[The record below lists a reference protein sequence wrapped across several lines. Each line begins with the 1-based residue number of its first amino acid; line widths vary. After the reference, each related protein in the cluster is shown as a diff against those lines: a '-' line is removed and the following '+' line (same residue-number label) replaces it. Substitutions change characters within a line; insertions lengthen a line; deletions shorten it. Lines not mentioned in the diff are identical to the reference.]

1 MYNVRVMLNS
11 KVKNNLIICLVVA
24 VAGILDFATATLF
37 QTVLH
42 VPLFLDM
49 TFAMAVLFAYGV
61 LPAIM
66 TYVVNV
72 ICGCIKLVIL
82 YGKNDYVYL
91 FTLSALIIILVT
103 WAFVRKKENL
113 KKGVNL
119 TFLYILSA
127 AVCAGLA
134 CSVVSGI
141 ISYFTYTLVMEAGPF
156 DKIIFAFSGEQMG
169 VLASCIV
176 GRIPVTILDR
186 IITTFGGFGLYLI
199 YTRIMYRGGAGAA
212 RLIWNE
218 NSYTVAKPE
227 IAMVEPETPMVEPV
241 ENNFLH
247 HHPSSLNFLLT
258 KTAGKVYRL

>member
-1 MYNVRVMLNS
+1 MEIMNS
-11 KVKNNLIICLVVA
+11 KLKKYITLSFVV
-24 VAGILDFATATLF
+24 VIAGFLDFATATLF

-49 TFAMAVLFAYGV
+49 AFAMAVLFAYGV

-72 ICGCIKLVIL
+72 ICGCLKLVIL

-91 FTLSALIIILVT
+91 FTLSALTIILIT
-103 WAFVRKKENL
+103 WFFVRKKENL
-113 KKGVNL
+113 NKGVNL

-127 AVCAGLA
+127 AICAALA

-141 ISYFTYTLVMEAGPF
+141 ISYFTYSLNVEAGPF

-176 GRIPVTILDR
+176 GRIPITILDR
-186 IITTFGGFGLYLI
+186 IITTFAGYGFFII
-199 YTRIMYRGGAGAA
+199 YKRLMLRG
-212 RLIWNE
+212 
-218 NSYTVAKPE
+218 SC
-227 IAMVEPETPMVEPV
+227 
-241 ENNFLH
+241 
-247 HHPSSLNFLLT
+247 
-258 KTAGKVYRL
+258 

>member
-1 MYNVRVMLNS
+1 MYNVKIMLNT
-11 KVKNNLIICLVVA
+11 KVKDNLKICLVVV

-91 FTLSALIIILVT
+91 FTLSALTIILVT

-127 AVCAGLA
+127 AVCAALA

-141 ISYFTYTLVMEAGPF
+141 ISYFTYSLNVEAGPF
-156 DKIIFAFSGEQMG
+156 DKIIFAFSGDQMG

-176 GRIPVTILDR
+176 GRIPITILDR
-186 IITTFGGFGLYLI
+186 IITTFAGFGIYIL
-199 YTRIMYRGGAGAA
+199 YTRFMYRGGQGAA

-218 NSYTVAKPE
+218 NSYNVAKPE
-227 IAMVEPETPMVEPV
+227 IDVVEPV
-241 ENNFLH
+241 ENTFH

-258 KTAGKVYRL
+258 KAAGKVYRF

>member
-1 MYNVRVMLNS
+1 MEIMNS
-11 KVKNNLIICLVVA
+11 KLKKYITLSFVV
-24 VAGILDFATATLF
+24 VIAGVLDFATATLF

-72 ICGCIKLVIL
+72 ICGCLKLVIL

-91 FTLSALIIILVT
+91 FTLSALTIILIT
-103 WAFVRKKENL
+103 WLLVRKKENL
-113 KKGVNL
+113 NKGVNL

-127 AVCAGLA
+127 AICAALA

-141 ISYFTYTLVMEAGPF
+141 ISYFTYSLNVEAGPF

-176 GRIPVTILDR
+176 GRIPITILDR
-186 IITTFGGFGLYLI
+186 IITTFAGYGFFII
-199 YTRIMYRGGAGAA
+199 YKRFMLRG
-212 RLIWNE
+212 
-218 NSYTVAKPE
+218 SC
-227 IAMVEPETPMVEPV
+227 
-241 ENNFLH
+241 
-247 HHPSSLNFLLT
+247 
-258 KTAGKVYRL
+258 

>member
-11 KVKNNLIICLVVA
+11 KVKDNLKICLVVV

-186 IITTFGGFGLYLI
+186 IITTFAGFGLYLI
-199 YTRIMYRGGAGAA
+199 YTRIMYRMGGG
-212 RLIWNE
+212 RGSPINLE
-218 NSYTVAKPE
+218 
-227 IAMVEPETPMVEPV
+227 
-241 ENNFLH
+241 
-247 HHPSSLNFLLT
+247 
-258 KTAGKVYRL
+258 

>member
-1 MYNVRVMLNS
+1 MNL
-11 KVKNNLIICLVVA
+11 KVKHYITIYLVA
-24 VAGILDFATATLF
+24 FVAGILDFATATLF

-72 ICGCIKLVIL
+72 ICGCLKLVFL

-91 FTLSALIIILVT
+91 FTLSALTIILVT

-127 AVCAGLA
+127 AVCAALA

-156 DKIIFAFSGEQMG
+156 DKIIFAFSGDQMG

-176 GRIPVTILDR
+176 GRIPITILDR
-186 IITTFGGFGLYLI
+186 IITSFAGFGI
-199 YTRIMYRGGAGAA
+199 
-212 RLIWNE
+212 
-218 NSYTVAKPE
+218 
-227 IAMVEPETPMVEPV
+227 
-241 ENNFLH
+241 
-247 HHPSSLNFLLT
+247 
-258 KTAGKVYRL
+258 YRLLVKFFGKWN

>member
-1 MYNVRVMLNS
+1 MYNVKIMLNT
-11 KVKNNLIICLVVA
+11 KVKDNLKICLVVV

-72 ICGCIKLVIL
+72 ICGCLKLVIL

-91 FTLSALIIILVT
+91 FTLSALTIILIT
-103 WAFVRKKENL
+103 WAFVRKKEKL

-127 AVCAGLA
+127 AVCAALA

-141 ISYFTYTLVMEAGPF
+141 ISYFTYSLNVEAGPF
-156 DKIIFAFSGEQMG
+156 DKIIFAFSGDQMG

-176 GRIPVTILDR
+176 GRIPITILDR
-186 IITTFGGFGLYLI
+186 IITTFAGFGIYIL
-199 YTRIMYRGGAGAA
+199 YTRFMYRGGAEAA

-227 IAMVEPETPMVEPV
+227 IAVVEPV
-241 ENNFLH
+241 ENTFLH
-247 HHPSSLNFLLT
+247 HHPSSLNFLL
-258 KTAGKVYRL
+258 KKAAGKVYRL

>member
-1 MYNVRVMLNS
+1 MNLT
-11 KVKNNLIICLVVA
+11 VKHYITIYLVA
-24 VAGILDFATATLF
+24 FVAGILDFATDTLF

-49 TFAMAVLFAYGV
+49 TFAMAVLFAYGI

-72 ICGCIKLVIL
+72 ICGCLKLVFL

-91 FTLSALIIILVT
+91 FTLSALTIILIT

-119 TFLYILSA
+119 TFFYILSA
-127 AVCAGLA
+127 ALCAGLA

-156 DKIIFAFSGEQMG
+156 DKIIFAFSGDQMG

-176 GRIPVTILDR
+176 GRIPITILDR
-186 IITTFGGFGLYLI
+186 IITTFAGFGI
-199 YTRIMYRGGAGAA
+199 YHVIASWRRG
-212 RLIWNE
+212 N
-218 NSYTVAKPE
+218 P
-227 IAMVEPETPMVEPV
+227 
-241 ENNFLH
+241 
-247 HHPSSLNFLLT
+247 
-258 KTAGKVYRL
+258 